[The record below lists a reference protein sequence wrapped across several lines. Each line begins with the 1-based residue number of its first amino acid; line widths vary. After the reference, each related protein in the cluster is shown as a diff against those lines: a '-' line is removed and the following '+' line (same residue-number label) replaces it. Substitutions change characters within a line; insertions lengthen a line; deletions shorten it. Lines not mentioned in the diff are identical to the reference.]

1 MFPSSGNVAK
11 PEVLAE
17 YLKEARARLDPLG
30 ARTTADIFGMVTS
43 VNGPLEVGQQ
53 WEKLSPVVDVLL
65 PMVYPSHY
73 PSGSFGISHPNAE
86 PYKVVNIALDKAHEK
101 DVKLGLAQP
110 EHVRPWLQAFTL
122 GSPRYGAEELN
133 AEKKA
138 AYDAGYQGWVL
149 WNPGS
154 HYEAV
159 EGALAPKQ
167 PSAGANQARACRAGD
182 PPIDL
187 DGEV

>member
-1 MFPSSGNVAK
+1 MAK
-11 PEVLAE
+11 PDVLAA
-17 YLKEARARLDPLG
+17 YLKEARQRIGALG
-30 ARTTADIFGMVTS
+30 VRTTADIFGMVTS
-43 VNGPLEVGQQ
+43 VNGALEVGQE
-53 WEKLSPVVDVLL
+53 WNKLSPVVDVLL

-101 DVKLGLAQP
+101 DIKLGVTAA

-122 GSPRYGAEELN
+122 GSPRYGADELN

-154 HYEAV
+154 NYDAV
-159 EGALAPKQ
+159 AGALAPKQ
-167 PSAGANQARACRAGD
+167 PAGAT
-182 PPIDL
+182 P
-187 DGEV
+187 